1 VVSDDI
7 RRPDEGAAFCAT
19 ADAGEEAIMC
29 TRIVLLLVVFWLSL
43 FVLARAQQ
51 KEIKHV
57 SVEPTSPASGAEMYK
72 AYCAVCH
79 GMDGK
84 GVGPAAEA
92 LRVPPPNLTT
102 LAQNNA
108 GKYPSDRVSRAIQGD
123 LNLPARGSKEM
134 PVWGYVFWRMSQGHQ
149 SEVQL
154 RVSNLNKYIE
164 RLQVK

>member
-1 VVSDDI
+1 MS
-7 RRPDEGAAFCAT
+7 
-19 ADAGEEAIMC
+19 
-29 TRIVLLLVVFWLSL
+29 TRIVLLLVVFWLFL
-43 FVLARAQQ
+43 FVLAKAQQ
-51 KEIKHV
+51 KEIKNV
-57 SVEPTSPASGAEMYK
+57 PAEPTSPASGEEMYK

-92 LRVPPPNLTT
+92 LKVPAPNLTT

-123 LNLPARGSKEM
+123 LNLPAHGSKEM

-154 RVSNLNKYIE
+154 RVSNLNQYIE
-164 RLQVK
+164 SLQVK